1 MMLTNSSAENGM
13 FTGAAYEGI
22 GFLPW
27 LSEKIQFINRP
38 CAGACRAGA
47 CMRK

>member
-27 LSEKIQFINRP
+27 HQKRFSS
-38 CAGACRAGA
+38 
-47 CMRK
+47 